1 MTVRPW
7 LELALAT
14 PVCLWAGWPFFV
26 RAVRSVRTWNLNMF
40 TLIGLG
46 VAVAYLE
53 SVVAVLAPGRLSRRH
68 SATRWA
74 TCRCTSKPPPSSSR
88 WSCSARCSSFA
99 RADARAPRFRN
110 CSAWRQ
116 RRRGASGGT
125 ERTRT
130 FRSAD
135 VHPGDSLR
143 VRPGEKVPV
152 DGVLVSGASAV
163 DESMITGE
171 SIPVHKQAGDRVVGA
186 TVNGTG
192 SFVMR
197 AEKVG
202 ADTLLARIVRLV
214 AEAQRSRAPIQR
226 LADRVSGVLRA
237 GRHRR
242 CRRRRGS
249 CGHWSGPS
257 RDWRT
262 RSSMRSPC

>member
-1 MTVRPW
+1 
-7 LELALAT
+7 
-14 PVCLWAGWPFFV
+14 
-26 RAVRSVRTWNLNMF
+26 MF

-53 SVVAVLAPGRLSRRH
+53 SLTAVLLPGLFPATFRDEMGRLPVYFEAAAVIVTLVLLGQVLELRARGRTTAAIQKLLGLAPAMARRI
-68 SATRWA
+68 
-74 TCRCTSKPPPSSSR
+74 
-88 WSCSARCSSFA
+88 
-99 RADARAPRFRN
+99 
-110 CSAWRQ
+110 
-116 RRRGASGGT
+116 RRDGT
-125 ERTRT
+125 DEDVPL
-130 FRSAD
+130 AD

-171 SIPVHKQAGDRVVGA
+171 SIPVHKQAGDQVVGA

-226 LADRVSGVLRA
+226 LADRVAAYFVPAVIAVAVGDVGGVGTGRSRA
-237 GRHRR
+237 E
-242 CRRRRGS
+242 
-249 CGHWSGPS
+249 
-257 RDWRT
+257 DWRT
-262 RSSMRSPC
+262 RSSMRSPY